1 MKLHKIT
8 ATAVALTLAAGAQ
21 AQIMS
26 LKECLEEG
34 IRESYQ
40 IRLVEISEEKAAN
53 NDSWAYAGGMPTVSV
68 SGGYSGSIASNDA
81 TKSSDGSTV
90 SSRNVFDQ
98 TLNAQVRADWTLF
111 EGFSIQATRDRM
123 EELHNQGTIQ
133 TRIAIEDYIASLT
146 TEYYNLVRQTIHLK
160 NLDYATALSKER
172 LRIVSERYD
181 MGGDSR
187 LDLQQA
193 QVYFN
198 SDSAKSLKQH
208 EAVASANIRINR
220 LMSNQDLRAVH
231 VAADSVIN
239 LLTGLD
245 YQSLYDDM
253 MKTNASLLR
262 AESNRTIARM
272 DRRTV
277 QSRNYPYLRLNAAYG
292 LTHNI
297 YDGNGTSTYS
307 NRTNWGPSFGA
318 TVGINLINGKQ
329 RTQERNAIL
338 DEMNADITID
348 QLELQLRA
356 NLDDFWQ
363 AYLNNLML
371 LELQEQNLKTA
382 QETME
387 IAQERYLLGNLSG
400 IEMREAQKS
409 LLDAEE
415 SLLQAQYDTKVCEIS
430 LLQISGRIM
439 IYLE

>member
-1 MKLHKIT
+1 MKRYPII
-8 ATAVALTLAAGAQ
+8 AAALILSMGAN
-21 AQIMS
+21 AQIMT
-26 LKECLEEG
+26 LKDCLEVG

-40 IRLVEISEEKAAN
+40 VKLVNISEEKAAN
-53 NDSWAYAGGMPTVSV
+53 NDSWLYAGGGPTLSATG
-68 SGGYSGSIASNDA
+68 SYSGSLSNSDINN
-81 TKSSDGSTV
+81 TDGS
-90 SSRNVFDQ
+90 SSSTRNVLDH
-98 TLNAQVRADWTLF
+98 TLNAQLRADWTIF
-111 EGFSIQATRDRM
+111 DGFSIQATRDRM

-133 TRIAIEDYIASLT
+133 TRITIEDYIANLT
-146 TEYYNLVRQTIHLK
+146 SEYYNLVRQTIHLK
-160 NLDYATALSKER
+160 NLEYATALSKER
-172 LRIVSERYD
+172 LRITSERYD

-187 LDLQQA
+187 LDMQQA

-208 EAVASANIRINR
+208 ESVASANIRINR
-220 LMSNQDLRAVH
+220 LMSNQDLRSVH
-231 VAADSVIN
+231 VAADTAIN

-245 YQSLYDDM
+245 YESLYEDM

-262 AESNRTIARM
+262 AESNRTVAQL

-277 QSRNYPYLRLNAAYG
+277 QARNYPYLKLNAAYG

-297 YDGNGTSTYS
+297 YGNSAYTD
-307 NRTNWGPSFGA
+307 RTNWGPSFGA
-318 TVGINLINGKQ
+318 TVGINLITGKQ
-329 RTQERNAIL
+329 RAQERNARL
-338 DEMNADITID
+338 DELSADITIE

-363 AYLNNLML
+363 AYQNNLML

-382 QETME
+382 QETMQ

-415 SLLQAQYDTKVCEIS
+415 SLLQVQYDTKVCEIS

-439 IYLE
+439 QYLE

>member
-1 MKLHKIT
+1 MKRLYII
-8 ATAVALTLAAGAQ
+8 AAALVLGISAQ
-21 AQIMS
+21 AQIMT
-26 LKECLEEG
+26 LKDCLETG

-40 IRLVEISEEKAAN
+40 IRLVNISEEKAAN
-53 NDSWAYAGGMPTVSV
+53 NDTWLYAGGGPTLTATGS
-68 SGGYSGSIASNDA
+68 YSGSLSGSDA
-81 TKSSDGSTV
+81 TLSSDGSTV
-90 SSRNVFDQ
+90 STRGVLDH
-98 TLNAQVRADWTLF
+98 TLNAQLRAEWTVF
-111 EGFSIQATRDRM
+111 DGFSIQATRDRL

-133 TRIAIEDYIASLT
+133 TRVSIEDYIASLT

-160 NLDYATALSKER
+160 NLEYATALSKER
-172 LRIVSERYD
+172 LRITSERYD

-187 LDLQQA
+187 LDMQQA

-208 EAVASANIRINR
+208 ESVASANIRINR
-220 LMSNQDLRAVH
+220 LMSNQDLRSVH
-231 VAADSVIN
+231 VAADTAIN

-245 YQSLYDDM
+245 YESLYEDM
-253 MKTNASLLR
+253 MKTNSSLLR
-262 AESNRTIARM
+262 AESNRTVAQL
-272 DRRTV
+272 DRRAV

-297 YDGNGTSTYS
+297 YGNSTYTD
-307 NRTNWGPSFGA
+307 RTNWGPSFGA
-318 TVGINLINGKQ
+318 TIGINLISGKQ
-329 RTQERNAIL
+329 RVQERNARL
-338 DEMNADITID
+338 DELTADITID

-363 AYLNNLML
+363 AYQNNLML
-371 LELQEQNLKTA
+371 LELQEENLKAA
-382 QETME
+382 QETMD

-415 SLLQAQYDTKVCEIS
+415 SLLQVQYDTKVCEIS

-439 IYLE
+439 QYLE

>member
-1 MKLHKIT
+1 MKPNRI
-8 ATAVALTLAAGAQ
+8 TLALAAFAISLGSS

-26 LKECLEEG
+26 LKDCLEEG

-40 IRLVEISEEKAAN
+40 IKLVNISEEKAAN
-53 NDSWAYAGGMPTVSV
+53 NDSWSYAGGMPTVSV
-68 SGGYSGSIASNDA
+68 QGSYSGTMSSNDA
-81 TKSSDGSTV
+81 TLASDGSTV
-90 SSRNVFDQ
+90 SNRGVVDH
-98 TLNAQVRADWTLF
+98 TLNAQVRAEWTVF

-123 EELHNQGTIQ
+123 QELHNQGTIQ
-133 TRIAIEDYIASLT
+133 TRITIEDYIASLT
-146 TEYYNLVRQTIHLK
+146 TEYYNLVRQTIHLH
-160 NLDYATALSKER
+160 NLDYATALSRER
-172 LRIVSERYD
+172 LRITSERYD

-187 LDLQQA
+187 LDYQQA

-220 LMSNQDLRAVH
+220 LMSNQDLKSVH
-231 VAADSVIN
+231 VAADTAIN

-245 YQSLYDDM
+245 YESLYEDM
-253 MKTNASLLR
+253 MKVNSSLLR
-262 AESNRTIARM
+262 AESNRSIARM
-272 DRRTV
+272 DRRSV
-277 QSRNYPYLRLNAAYG
+277 QSRNYPYLRLNASYG
-292 LTHNI
+292 VTQN
-297 YDGNGTSTYS
+297 YYGNSTYTD
-307 NRTNWGPSFGA
+307 RLNWGPSFGA
-318 TVGINLINGKQ
+318 TVGMTLINGKQ
-329 RTQERNAIL
+329 RTQERNALL
-338 DEMNADITID
+338 DEMNADITIE

-363 AYLNNLML
+363 AYQNNLML
-371 LELQEQNLKTA
+371 LELQEQNLKAA

-415 SLLQAQYDTKVCEIS
+415 SLLQVQYDTKVCEIS

-439 IYLE
+439 QYLE

>member
-1 MKLHKIT
+1 MKPNRI
-8 ATAVALTLAAGAQ
+8 TLALAAFAISLGSS

-26 LKECLEEG
+26 LKDCLEEG

-40 IRLVEISEEKAAN
+40 IKLVNISEEKAAN
-53 NDSWAYAGGMPTVSV
+53 NDSWSYAGGMPTVSV
-68 SGGYSGSIASNDA
+68 QGSYSGTMSSNDA
-81 TKSSDGSTV
+81 TLASDGSTV
-90 SSRNVFDQ
+90 SNRGVVDH
-98 TLNAQVRADWTLF
+98 TLNAQVRAEWTVF

-123 EELHNQGTIQ
+123 QELHNQGTIQ
-133 TRIAIEDYIASLT
+133 TRITIEDYIASLT
-146 TEYYNLVRQTIHLK
+146 TEYYNLVKQTIHLQ
-160 NLDYATALSKER
+160 NLDYATALSRER
-172 LRIVSERYD
+172 LRITSERYD

-187 LDLQQA
+187 LDYQQA

-220 LMSNQDLRAVH
+220 LMSNQDLKSVH
-231 VAADSVIN
+231 VAADTAIN

-245 YQSLYDDM
+245 YESLYEDM
-253 MKTNASLLR
+253 MKVNSSLLR
-262 AESNRTIARM
+262 AESNRSIARM
-272 DRRTV
+272 DRRSV
-277 QSRNYPYLRLNAAYG
+277 QSRNYPYLRLNASYG
-292 LTHNI
+292 VTQN
-297 YDGNGTSTYS
+297 YYGNSTYTD
-307 NRTNWGPSFGA
+307 RLNWGPSFGA
-318 TVGINLINGKQ
+318 TVGMTLINGKQ
-329 RTQERNAIL
+329 RTQERNALL
-338 DEMNADITID
+338 DEMNADITIE

-363 AYLNNLML
+363 AYQNNLML
-371 LELQEQNLKTA
+371 LELQEQNLKAA

-415 SLLQAQYDTKVCEIS
+415 SLLQVQYDTKVCEIS

-439 IYLE
+439 QYLE

>member
-1 MKLHKIT
+1 MKPLRIT
-8 ATAVALTLAAGAQ
+8 ATAAAIAICLGST
-21 AQIMS
+21 AQIMT
-26 LKECLEEG
+26 LRECLEEG

-40 IRLVEISEEKAAN
+40 IRLVNISEEKAAN
-53 NDSWAYAGGMPTVSV
+53 NDLWAYAGGMPTVSV
-68 SGGYSGSIASNDA
+68 SGGYSGSMASNDA
-81 TKSSDGSTV
+81 TLASDGSTV
-90 SSRNVFDQ
+90 SNRNVLDH
-98 TLNAQVRADWTLF
+98 TLNAQIRADMTVF

-123 EELHNQGTIQ
+123 EELHNQGTLQ
-133 TRIAIEDYIASLT
+133 TRITIEDYIASLT
-146 TEYYNLVRQTIHLK
+146 TEYYNLVRQTIHLR
-160 NLDYATALSKER
+160 NLDYATALSRER
-172 LRIVSERYD
+172 LRITSERYD

-187 LDLQQA
+187 LDYQQA

-231 VAADSVIN
+231 VAADTAIT

-253 MKTNASLLR
+253 MRTNSSLLR
-262 AESNRTIARM
+262 AESNRALARM

-292 LTHNI
+292 LTQN
-297 YDGNGTSTYS
+297 YYGNSTYTD
-307 NRTNWGPSFGA
+307 RTNWGPSFGA
-318 TVGINLINGKQ
+318 TLGMNLVNGKQ

-338 DEMNADITID
+338 DELNADITID

-363 AYLNNLML
+363 AYCNNLLL

-387 IAQERYLLGNLSG
+387 IAQERYMLGNLSG

-415 SLLQAQYDTKVCEIS
+415 SLLQVQYDTKVCEIS

-439 IYLE
+439 QYLE

>member
-1 MKLHKIT
+1 MKRHSII
-8 ATAVALTLAAGAQ
+8 AAALVLSMSAQ
-21 AQIMS
+21 AQIMT
-26 LKECLEEG
+26 LKDCLETG

-40 IRLVEISEEKAAN
+40 VKLVSISEEKAAN
-53 NDSWAYAGGMPTVSV
+53 NDSWLYAGGGPTLSATG
-68 SGGYSGSIASNDA
+68 SYSGSLSNTDINY
-81 TKSSDGSTV
+81 TDGS
-90 SSRNVFDQ
+90 SSSTRNVLDH
-98 TLNAQVRADWTLF
+98 TLNAQLRADWTIF
-111 EGFSIQATRDRM
+111 DGFSIQATRDRM

-133 TRIAIEDYIASLT
+133 TRITIEDYIANLT
-146 TEYYNLVRQTIHLK
+146 SEYYNLVKQTIHLK
-160 NLDYATALSKER
+160 NLEYATALSKER
-172 LRIVSERYD
+172 LRITSERYD

-187 LDLQQA
+187 LDMQQA

-208 EAVASANIRINR
+208 ESVASANIRINR
-220 LMSNQDLRAVH
+220 LMSNQDLRSVH
-231 VAADSVIN
+231 VAADTAIN

-245 YQSLYDDM
+245 YESLYEDM
-253 MKTNASLLR
+253 MKTNSSLLR
-262 AESNRTIARM
+262 AESNRTVAQL

-277 QSRNYPYLRLNAAYG
+277 QARNYPYLKLNAAYG

-297 YDGNGTSTYS
+297 YGNSTYTD
-307 NRTNWGPSFGA
+307 RTNWGPSFGA
-318 TVGINLINGKQ
+318 TVGINLITGKQ
-329 RTQERNAIL
+329 RVQERNARL
-338 DEMNADITID
+338 DELTADITID

-363 AYLNNLML
+363 AYQNNLML

-382 QETME
+382 QETMQ

-415 SLLQAQYDTKVCEIS
+415 SLLQVQYDTKVCEIS

-439 IYLE
+439 QYLE